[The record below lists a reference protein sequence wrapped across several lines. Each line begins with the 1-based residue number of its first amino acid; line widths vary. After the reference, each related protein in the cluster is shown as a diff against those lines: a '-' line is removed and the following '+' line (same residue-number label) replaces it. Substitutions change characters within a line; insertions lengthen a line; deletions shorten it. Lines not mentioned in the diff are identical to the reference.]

1 MVLLSGFVFSISS
14 VDKTKQLNIFIFVNL
29 LFHYLKLV
37 FWKDCVPLNTLTRNV
52 QNTQLTNIIDF
63 MQLCSSFVLLS
74 PQGLALSL
82 EILTDL

>member
-52 QNTQLTNIIDF
+52 QNTELTKHHQLYAFPHLYFSDLMNEHV
-63 MQLCSSFVLLS
+63 SFHELKF
-74 PQGLALSL
+74 
-82 EILTDL
+82 I

>member
-14 VDKTKQLNIFIFVNL
+14 VGKTKQLNIFIFVNL

-52 QNTQLTNIIDF
+52 QNTQLTSIIDF
-63 MQLCSSFVLLS
+63 MHFPTYILL
-74 PQGLALSL
+74 
-82 EILTDL
+82 I